1 MERKR
6 VLVVGGSGY
15 LGQHL
20 LAALAAGGEVDIAFT
35 HHRDTPPQPLLH
47 ALPGLRAFRVDLR
60 SGDGLRAVSE
70 SFGQLRQVAAAAIGG
85 GVVAVDG
92 ADAGRGRCLE
102 GSIDTEKYLSFG
114 SDRGHADWVVKKLR
128 HANLMPHVIVNCA
141 AISVPR
147 QCETDPAAAMA
158 TNVPSSLVTWLLSFG
173 NDNTLLIHLSTDQV
187 YEGVK
192 SFYKEDDETLPV
204 NMYGKSKVA
213 AEKFIIEQC
222 SNYAILRSSIIY
234 GPQTISPVAKSLP
247 IQWMDSV
254 LSQGQQVQF
263 FNDEFRCPVY
273 VKDMVD
279 VVLSL
284 TKSWLADGKAVQVL
298 LNVGGPDRVSRLQMA
313 ESVADVRGYSHS
325 IIKSVSASSV
335 DRGVASPPDISMDIT
350 KLTQMLGIKPISFQD
365 GVRATLAA
373 EATILL
379 GEAST
384 NFAENCGSIKTVS
397 GPSATSLMQVKSKTD
412 INEGLNSYACSC

>member
-1 MERKR
+1 MASAPSPSPSARHSFFSFKSLAR
-6 VLVVGGSGY
+6 DNRGSY
-15 LGQHL
+15 
-20 LAALAAGGEVDIAFT
+20 ENPEFI
-35 HHRDTPPQPLLH
+35 
-47 ALPGLRAFRVDLR
+47 
-60 SGDGLRAVSE
+60 
-70 SFGQLRQVAAAAIGG
+70 
-85 GVVAVDG
+85 
-92 ADAGRGRCLE
+92 
-102 GSIDTEKYLSFG
+102 
-114 SDRGHADWVVKKLR
+114 
-128 HANLMPHVIVNCA
+128 
-141 AISVPR
+141 
-147 QCETDPAAAMA
+147 
-158 TNVPSSLVTWLLSFG
+158 
-173 NDNTLLIHLSTDQV
+173 V

-373 EATILL
+373 EA
-379 GEAST
+379 ST
-384 NFAENCGSIKTVS
+384 
-397 GPSATSLMQVKSKTD
+397 
-412 INEGLNSYACSC
+412 